1 MSVQAS
7 YPSPSS
13 QLLLIPRALPLGRH
27 KHAFASFREFVKT
40 RDFGCGRYC
49 RGGVMS
55 GLSETFCPGAGHGTY
70 LAL

>member
-27 KHAFASFREFVKT
+27 KHAFASSREFVKT